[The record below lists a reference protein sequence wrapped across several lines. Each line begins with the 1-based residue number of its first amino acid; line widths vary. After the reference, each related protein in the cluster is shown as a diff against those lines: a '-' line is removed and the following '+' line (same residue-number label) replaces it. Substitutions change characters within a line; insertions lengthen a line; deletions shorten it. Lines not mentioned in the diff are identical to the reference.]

1 MSEAAPAPVDPNWVL
16 VARLRPALRQHV
28 RTYPQEYRGERW
40 YVLLD
45 ESSGRNLRFNA
56 IAYEFI
62 GRLNGRQTVQQ
73 ILDQLRRV
81 DGEDALDE
89 DEILLIL
96 TQLFALD
103 VLSGG
108 VPASAREFFER
119 HQQDKRVARMRAAM
133 NPLAIK
139 VPLVDPDKFLNRV
152 LPWARPVFGRV
163 GALVWMVVV
172 GLGVILSITSFPA
185 LRHAVSLDILAPANL
200 ALMIVMFV
208 LIKAVHE
215 FAHAITVKI
224 WGGEVHEMGV
234 TLLVMIPVPFVDAS
248 ATWGFREKQKRM
260 LVGAVGILA
269 ELFIAALALLL
280 WLAVEPGVVKDAALN
295 AFLIASVSTLLFN
308 ANPLLKFDGY
318 HVLQDLIEIPNLSTR
333 ASRYWLYLIQRYLFG
348 LKGARSPVTARGE
361 RPWFLFYGAA
371 AVVYRLVIMLAIVLF
386 LAEEYLFIGV
396 ALGCWAVFMQVVMPI
411 LRGVKFLYDS
421 PALAGRR
428 SRAGMI
434 TAGTVGGIFLLL
446 VLAPVTH
453 TTRAEGVVW
462 VPDQAQLYTGADGFV
477 REVLVKPGT
486 VITAGTAVLQM
497 QAPLLDSQIEVLE
510 ARYRA
515 LDVQRAAEYLQFRVQ
530 SEITAEEMQA
540 VQAELDLL
548 REQKAALRVASPLG
562 GTFVLPE
569 AQTLVGRYLKK
580 GQLIGYVV
588 SPDRFIVRSVVPQ
601 SDIGQVRKPG
611 TKVEV
616 RLAERIDD
624 PLPAHILRETP
635 SGSTA
640 LPSAALGAAGG
651 GEIAVAGGDEGGRTA
666 AEKVFHLDLG
676 LPGTLL
682 IAGVGERA
690 YVRFDH
696 GSEPLAL
703 QWWRAARQLLLSR
716 LAF

>member
-515 LDVQRAAEYLQFRVQ
+515 LDVQRAAEYLQYRVQ